1 MKRFRIILLASVLLF
16 SIVQA
21 QEQKRS
27 SIGLGAGS
35 VGKSIGTEGS
45 LFIPVGQGRLLELW
59 SVTGATTA
67 TGLGY
72 NVEIFQPFDGASLY
86 VSINAAYEHN
96 GAAYAALPA
105 GLLGRLM
112 LGDQDLY
119 LWAGIYPNV
128 ELIGAPRVALYRL
141 GKFEMAL
148 MVRTNFALTL

>member
-1 MKRFRIILLASVLLF
+1 
-16 SIVQA
+16 
-21 QEQKRS
+21 
-27 SIGLGAGS
+27 
-35 VGKSIGTEGS
+35 
-45 LFIPVGQGRLLELW
+45 
-59 SVTGATTA
+59 
-67 TGLGY
+67 
-72 NVEIFQPFDGASLY
+72 

-148 MVRTNFALTL
+148 MIRTNFALTL